1 MKKSVTARIPME
13 LYDKCNQQ
21 YENMTDAVIAGLK
34 LLCNQNEII
43 CKTDVIT
50 IEKHGQCIKEKDVKI
65 NELQNYNKN
74 LTRELENL
82 KTKEPENKGILQ
94 LHEAKIK
101 DLEEKLK
108 AAPNPVEL
116 ADIRARSEE
125 LEKHNST
132 LKGELEKAH
141 QDKDNIQSLYDN
153 YMRQMQTLIKQ
164 KAIEAPGEKKK
175 PRWKFW

>member
-1 MKKSVTARIPME
+1 
-13 LYDKCNQQ
+13 
-21 YENMTDAVIAGLK
+21 MTDAVIAGLE

-50 IEKHGQCIKEKDVKI
+50 IKEHEKGIEEKNVKI
-65 NELQNYNKN
+65 NELQNYNEN
-74 LTRELENL
+74 LTRELENF
-82 KTKEPENKGILQ
+82 KTKEPENKGILK

-108 AAPNPVEL
+108 AAPDPVEL

-175 PRWKFW
+175 PFWKFW